1 MRWLSIGAV
10 VLTVLF
16 AAGCSQSAPPAVTKP
31 ADAKPA
37 APDKGEPLPSDV
49 PIPTDLQ
56 GRKDSTLPGT
66 KFHLVQGQMHST
78 VPDAS
83 AAIRKQAEDGGW
95 KPVGEPM
102 PAPDGSVETLTFE
115 KEARS
120 LKITLVKAQNTVTSV
135 NLLTGPK

>member
-1 MRWLSIGAV
+1 MIGAALV
-10 VLTVLF
+10 FVLF
-16 AAGCSQSAPPAVTKP
+16 STGCSPTAPPADTKP

-37 APDKGEPLPSDV
+37 APEKGEPLPSDV
-49 PIPTDLQ
+49 PVPLDIQ

-66 KFHLVQGQMHST
+66 KFHVVQGQVPST

-83 AAIRKQAEDGGW
+83 AAIRKQAEEGGW
-95 KPVGEPM
+95 KAVGEPA

-115 KEARS
+115 KDARS
-120 LKITLVKAQNTVTSV
+120 LKITLVKAQNTVTSM